1 MLSGAPP
8 SPSAIRYRRDRAV
21 HGKSSSPDRAT
32 QILIVDDHPIIRDGM
47 THLLN
52 LQGDL
57 HVCCAVGS
65 AEEAL
70 AAMACQPDMVI
81 VDISLKSDSGLDLV
95 KTLRHR
101 YLDLAILVLSMH
113 DESLFAE
120 RALRSG
126 ANGYLMKL
134 EATEHV
140 VSAIREVLAGNIY
153 LSAAMH
159 EKLARALAAPRKK
172 PEGPIASLSEREFEV
187 LHLIGLGFS
196 TREIAEKLNR
206 SVKTIEAH
214 QANIKEKLHI
224 RSGKEL
230 MRFAIQWIES
240 Q

>member
-1 MLSGAPP
+1 
-8 SPSAIRYRRDRAV
+8 V
-21 HGKSSSPDRAT
+21 T

-57 HVCCAVGS
+57 HVCRAAGS

-70 AAMACQPDMVI
+70 AAMACQPDMAI
-81 VDISLKSDSGLDLV
+81 VDISLKADSGLDLV

-101 YLDLAILVLSMH
+101 HPDLAILVLSMH

-159 EKLARALAAPRKK
+159 EQLARALAAPRKK
-172 PEGPIASLSEREFEV
+172 PEGSIASLSEREFEV

-196 TREIAEKLNR
+196 TREIAAKLNR
-206 SVKTIEAH
+206 SVKTVEAH

-224 RSGKEL
+224 RSGKDL

>member
-1 MLSGAPP
+1 M
-8 SPSAIRYRRDRAV
+8 
-21 HGKSSSPDRAT
+21 HEKSSSPDRAT

-57 HVCCAVGS
+57 HVCSAAGS

-70 AAMACQPDMVI
+70 AAMDREPDMGRPDMAI
-81 VDISLKSDSGLDLV
+81 VDLSLKSDSGLDLV

-101 YLDLAILVLSMH
+101 YPALAILVLSMH

-159 EKLARALAAPRKK
+159 EKLARALAAPRKNA
-172 PEGPIASLSEREFEV
+172 EGAIASLSEREFEV

-196 TREIAEKLNR
+196 TREIAGKLNR

>member
-1 MLSGAPP
+1 M
-8 SPSAIRYRRDRAV
+8 
-21 HGKSSSPDRAT
+21 HGKSNSRGPAT
-32 QILIVDDHPIIRDGM
+32 QILIVDDHPIIREGM
-47 THLLN
+47 TLLLN
-52 LQGDL
+52 LQEDL
-57 HVCCAVGS
+57 HVCGAAGS

-70 AAMACQPDMVI
+70 VAMVRQPDMAI
-81 VDISLKSDSGLDLV
+81 VDISLQSDSGLELV
-95 KTLRHR
+95 RTLRHR
-101 YLDLAILVLSMH
+101 YPDLAILVLSMH

-140 VSAIREVLAGNIY
+140 LSAIREILAGNIY
-153 LSAAMH
+153 LSATMH
-159 EKLARALAAPRKK
+159 EKLARALAVPHTK
-172 PEGPIASLSEREFEV
+172 PEGRIAGLSEREFEV

-196 TREIAEKLNR
+196 TREIAQKLNR

-214 QANIKEKLHI
+214 QANIKEKLNI

-230 MRFAIQWIES
+230 MRFAIQWMES

>member
-1 MLSGAPP
+1 MHTKCA
-8 SPSAIRYRRDRAV
+8 SP
-21 HGKSSSPDRAT
+21 GRAT

-47 THLLN
+47 TLLLN
-52 LQGDL
+52 LQEDL
-57 HVCCAVGS
+57 HVCCAAGS

-70 AAMACQPDMVI
+70 AAMVCQPDMAI
-81 VDISLKSDSGLDLV
+81 VDISLQTDSGLELV

-101 YLDLAILVLSMH
+101 YPDLGILVLSMH

-153 LSAAMH
+153 MSAAMH
-159 EKLARALAAPRKK
+159 EKLARALAVPRKK

-187 LHLIGLGFS
+187 LHLIGLGFG

-214 QANIKEKLHI
+214 QANMREKLNI
-224 RSGKEL
+224 RNGKEL
-230 MRFAIQWIES
+230 TRFAIQWIES

>member
-1 MLSGAPP
+1 MQRNCI
-8 SPSAIRYRRDRAV
+8 SP
-21 HGKSSSPDRAT
+21 GRAT

-47 THLLN
+47 TLLLN
-52 LQGDL
+52 LQEDL
-57 HVCCAVGS
+57 HVCCAAGN

-70 AAMACQPDMVI
+70 AAMDCQPDMAI
-81 VDISLKSDSGLDLV
+81 VDISLQTDSGLELV

-101 YLDLAILVLSMH
+101 YPELAILVLSMH

-153 LSAAMH
+153 MSAAMH
-159 EKLARALAAPRKK
+159 EKLARALAVPHKK
-172 PEGPIASLSEREFEV
+172 PEGPIGSLSEREFEV

-196 TREIAEKLNR
+196 TRDIAEKLNR

-214 QANIKEKLHI
+214 QANIKEKLNI

-230 MRFAIQWIES
+230 TRFAIQWIES

>member
-1 MLSGAPP
+1 M
-8 SPSAIRYRRDRAV
+8 YRMCASR
-21 HGKSSSPDRAT
+21 SRAT

-47 THLLN
+47 TLLLN
-52 LQGDL
+52 LQEDL
-57 HVCCAVGS
+57 HVCCSAAS

-70 AAMACQPDMVI
+70 AAMDCQPDLAI
-81 VDISLKSDSGLDLV
+81 VDISLQTDSGLELV

-101 YLDLAILVLSMH
+101 HPDLRILVLSMH

-153 LSAAMH
+153 MSAAMH
-159 EKLARALAAPRKK
+159 EKLARAFAVPSKK

-196 TREIAEKLNR
+196 TRDIAQKLSR

-214 QANIKEKLHI
+214 QANIKEKLNI
-224 RSGKEL
+224 RNGKEL
-230 MRFAIQWIES
+230 TRFAIQWIES

>member
-1 MLSGAPP
+1 MHA
-8 SPSAIRYRRDRAV
+8 
-21 HGKSSSPDRAT
+21 KSSSPGSETRV
-32 QILIVDDHPIIRDGM
+32 LIVDDHPIIREGM
-47 THLLN
+47 RHLLN

-57 HVCCAVGS
+57 HVCFAAAS
-65 AEEAL
+65 TEEAL
-70 AAMACQPDMVI
+70 AAMACQPDIAI
-81 VDISLKSDSGLDLV
+81 VDISLQSDSGLDLV

-101 YLDLAILVLSMH
+101 HPNLPILVLSMH

-134 EATEHV
+134 EATDHV
-140 VSAIREVLAGNIY
+140 VSAVREVLAGNIY

-159 EKLARALAAPRKK
+159 EKLARALMIPQERSK
-172 PEGPIASLSEREFEV
+172 GPIASLSEREFEV

-196 TREIAEKLNR
+196 ARQIAEKLNR

-214 QANIKEKLHI
+214 QANIKEKLDIH
-224 RSGKEL
+224 SGKEL

>member
-1 MLSGAPP
+1 
-8 SPSAIRYRRDRAV
+8 V
-21 HGKSSSPDRAT
+21 T
-32 QILIVDDHPIIRDGM
+32 QILIVDDHPIIREGM

-57 HVCCAVGS
+57 RVCGAVGS

-81 VDISLKSDSGLDLV
+81 VDISLRSDSGLDLV
-95 KTLRHR
+95 RTFRQR
-101 YLDLAILVLSMH
+101 YPDLAILVLSMH
-113 DESLFAE
+113 DENLFAE

-134 EATEHV
+134 EATDHV
-140 VSAIREVLAGNIY
+140 MTAVRAVLAGNIY

-159 EKLARALAAPRKK
+159 EKLARFLTVPRKK
-172 PEGPIASLSEREFEV
+172 PEGPIASLSEREFEI

-206 SVKTIEAH
+206 SIKTVEAH
-214 QANIKEKLHI
+214 QANIKEKLNI
-224 RSGKEL
+224 RNGKEL
-230 MRFAIQWIES
+230 MRFAVQWIES